1 MTLVIMAAGMGSR
14 YGGLKQLDPIN
25 RHGEFIIDYSI
36 YDAVRA
42 GFDKVVFIIKEEN
55 LADFRETV
63 SKRIEGSVK
72 VDFAF
77 QRLDNI
83 PDGFSIP
90 DGRTKPWGTGHAVLA
105 AADVVNEPFAVI
117 NSDDFYGSDAFIKL
131 HDFLLTQKDAKS
143 DGKAHYAMAG
153 YILENTITENGYVSR
168 GICEVEN
175 GHLVRVT
182 ERTKIQENSGVIQ
195 YNENDVWHDLDRKA
209 VVSMN
214 CWAFTPAVFDALK
227 SGFTQFMRELP
238 DSENPQKAEFFLP
251 FFIQSCI
258 DDGSCDVR
266 VLETGAKWYG
276 VTYREDKPRFVAFIE
291 SETKTGAYPD
301 GLWK

>member
-55 LADFRETV
+55 LVSFRETV

-72 VDFAF
+72 VEFAF

-90 DGRTKPWGTGHAVLA
+90 EGRTKPWGTGHAVLA

-117 NSDDFYGSDAFIKL
+117 NSDDFYGSDAFVKL
-131 HDFLLTQKDAKS
+131 HDFLASQKDAKP
-143 DGKAHYAMAG
+143 DVKAHYAMAG

-251 FFIQSCI
+251 FLVQSCI

>member
-1 MTLVIMAAGMGSR
+1 
-14 YGGLKQLDPIN
+14 
-25 RHGEFIIDYSI
+25 
-36 YDAVRA
+36 
-42 GFDKVVFIIKEEN
+42 
-55 LADFRETV
+55 
-63 SKRIEGSVK
+63 
-72 VDFAF
+72 
-77 QRLDNI
+77 
-83 PDGFSIP
+83 
-90 DGRTKPWGTGHAVLA
+90 
-105 AADVVNEPFAVI
+105 
-117 NSDDFYGSDAFIKL
+117 
-131 HDFLLTQKDAKS
+131 
-143 DGKAHYAMAG
+143 MAG

-168 GICEVEN
+168 GICEVER

-214 CWAFTPAVFDALK
+214 CWAFTPAIFDSLK
-227 SGFTQFMRELP
+227 SGFTKFMRGLP
-238 DSENPQKAEFFLP
+238 DSENPQKADFFLP
-251 FFIQSCI
+251 FLVQSCI
-258 DDGSCDVR
+258 DDGSCDVQ